1 MLRRVAEDDDSR
13 LDRELNELLNELR
26 VTLPGVQVPFSFLLI
41 VPFSQQFARVNDL
54 QKFTYLAALAFTA
67 VGSALL
73 ISPTPYHR
81 IRFRDRD
88 KEAMIQIAN
97 KLAIAGTFFLATGI
111 TCAVFFVTDFLF
123 NVGVALAAAGAVAV
137 AVFGL
142 WYALPL
148 AREAA
153 D

>member
-1 MLRRVAEDDDSR
+1 MAGEESK
-13 LDRELNELLNELR
+13 LDRELIELLNELR
-26 VTLPGVQVPFSFLLI
+26 VTLPGVQVLFAFLLM
-41 VPFSQQFARVNDL
+41 VPFNQGFQRVTEL
-54 QKFTYLAALAFTA
+54 QKNVYFAALIATA
-67 VGSALL
+67 LGSACL
-73 ISPTPYHR
+73 IAPTPYHR

-88 KEAMIQIAN
+88 KDAMLRIGN

-123 NVGVALAAAGAVAV
+123 NVGLAFGVAGAVAAV
-137 AVFGL
+137 VFGL

-148 AREAA
+148 ARELQ